1 MTNLTVIT
9 KDEPRVLDTDLAE
22 SLGFGYVYDIRALIL
37 RNIRE
42 LEQHGLLPAS
52 MLHSGQRGR
61 PAKAYYL
68 NEAQALLICMFSRT
82 PNAAKVRKQVI
93 DVFRAYRAGK
103 TVHVD
108 EHYRR
113 PPLAVPAQRK
123 RFEMVSHDMQ
133 FASVTM
139 FVPFGFACD
148 VMDRF
153 SAL

>member
-1 MTNLTVIT
+1 MTNLTVIA
-9 KDEPRVLDTDLAE
+9 KDEPRILDVDLAE

-37 RNIRE
+37 RNIHE
-42 LEQHGLLPAS
+42 LRSHGNLSHGAIN
-52 MLHSGQRGR
+52 SGQRGR

-68 NEAQALLICMFSRT
+68 NEAQALLICLFSRT

-103 TVHVD
+103 TVHVG

-123 RFEMVSHDMQ
+123 RFEMVSHDTQ

>member
-1 MTNLTVIT
+1 MKNLTLLM

-22 SLGFGYVYDIRALIL
+22 SLGFARDRSIRALICE
-37 RNIRE
+37 NTAE
-42 LEQHGLLPAS
+42 LKQHGNLPAV
-52 MLHSGQRGR
+52 LANSGQRGR

-113 PPLAVPAQRK
+113 PPLAVPTQRK